1 MEGTRIME
9 PVDFNNIKASKKIK
23 QLIDDLQTRLL
34 RTEDALEDLAR
45 AAEIAGIT
53 GQLEMMSTFV
63 EQANT
68 VLVDRVQR
76 PDTSIAA
83 DLYKMVI
90 VEDNKEEK
98 IDAT

>member
-1 MEGTRIME
+1 ME

-53 GQLEMMSTFV
+53 GQLEMMRTFV

>member
-1 MEGTRIME
+1 ME
-9 PVDFNNIKASKKIK
+9 PVDFNNIKTSKKIK
-23 QLIDDLQTRLL
+23 QLINDLQTRLL

-98 IDAT
+98 IDAA

>member
-1 MEGTRIME
+1 ME
-9 PVDFNNIKASKKIK
+9 PVDFNNIKTSKKIK
-23 QLIDDLQTRLL
+23 QLINDLQTRLL

-45 AAEIAGIT
+45 AAEIASIT

-63 EQANT
+63 EQAT
-68 VLVDRVQR
+68 LVLVDRVQR
-76 PDTSIAA
+76 PDTSITA

>member
-1 MEGTRIME
+1 ME
-9 PVDFNNIKASKKIK
+9 PVDFNNIKTSKKIK
-23 QLIDDLQTRLL
+23 QLINDLQTRLL

>member
-1 MEGTRIME
+1 ME
-9 PVDFNNIKASKKIK
+9 PVDFDNIKTSKKIK
-23 QLIDDLQTRLL
+23 QLINNLQTRLL

-76 PDTSIAA
+76 PDTSITA

>member
-1 MEGTRIME
+1 ME

-34 RTEDALEDLAR
+34 QTEDALEDLAR

>member
-1 MEGTRIME
+1 ME
-9 PVDFNNIKASKKIK
+9 PVDFNNIKTSKKIK
-23 QLIDDLQTRLL
+23 QLINDLQTRLL

-76 PDTSIAA
+76 PDTSITA

>member
-1 MEGTRIME
+1 ME

-23 QLIDDLQTRLL
+23 QLIDDLQTCLL
-34 RTEDALEDLAR
+34 QTEDALEDLAR

-98 IDAT
+98 IDAA

>member
-1 MEGTRIME
+1 ME

-23 QLIDDLQTRLL
+23 QLINDLQTRLL

>member
-1 MEGTRIME
+1 ME

-63 EQANT
+63 QQSNEF
-68 VLVDRVQR
+68 LRDRIVR
-76 PDTSIAA
+76 PDSSVKA
-83 DLYKMVI
+83 DNYKMII
-90 VEDNKEEK
+90 VTDDEEKKEEK
-98 IDAT
+98 VDAA

>member
-1 MEGTRIME
+1 ME

-23 QLIDDLQTRLL
+23 QLINDLQTRLL
-34 RTEDALEDLAR
+34 QTEDALEDLAR

>member
-1 MEGTRIME
+1 ME

>member
-1 MEGTRIME
+1 ME

-98 IDAT
+98 IDAA

>member
-1 MEGTRIME
+1 ME
-9 PVDFNNIKASKKIK
+9 PVDFNNIKASKKITH
-23 QLIDDLQTRLL
+23 LIDDLQTRLL